1 MLNYLVHNGSPNGTY
16 NFMSKPTPE
25 QQPVIKLENLSKRF
39 DIFFERPQSFLDT
52 FISRFSPGE
61 RKPFKGQKQP
71 LWAVKDVNLEVK
83 PGESLG
89 ILGRNGSGKSTLL
102 KLITRIIQP
111 TNGRILINGRISALL
126 ELGTGFHEDLTGRE
140 NIYLNASLLGLDN
153 QYIDAHFDSIVAFSE
168 LESFINTP
176 VKYYSSG
183 MYMRLGFSIA
193 VHVQP
198 QILIIDEILAVG
210 DQAFQEKCFN
220 HIYEMKRKGTTIILV
235 SHNLDVMRRLC
246 THLVWMEKGEI
257 RMQGSSEMLI
267 QEYLSFLHGLSH
279 QKPARNKAKKFE
291 QWGTKEIEITGI
303 RLLNGKQEEQEE
315 FLTGDPLTIEFSYTA
330 HKPIDNPEFG
340 LAIYRQDGVQVN
352 GPNTQFANFPLGCI
366 EGSGVVCYHI
376 PRLPLLPAQYSISV
390 AVHHN
395 RLPITY
401 DHHERAYEFQVGSGG
416 TREIFG
422 LVEIPANWS
431 WAQKNAEV

>member
-1 MLNYLVHNGSPNGTY
+1 
-16 NFMSKPTPE
+16 MSKPTPE
-25 QQPVIKLENLSKRF
+25 QQPIIKLENLSKRF
-39 DIFFERPQSFLDT
+39 EIFFERPQSFLET

-61 RKPFKGQKQP
+61 RRPFKRQKQP

-111 TNGRILINGRISALL
+111 TNGRILINGRVSALL
-126 ELGTGFHEDLTGRE
+126 ELGTGFHEDLSGRE

-220 HIYEMKRKGTTIILV
+220 HIYEMKRQGTTIVLV
-235 SHNLDVMRRLC
+235 SHNLDVMRKLC
-246 THLVWMEKGEI
+246 TRLVWMEKGEI
-257 RMQGSSEMLI
+257 RTQGSPEVLI
-267 QEYLSFLHGLSH
+267 QEYLSFLHGRSH
-279 QKPARNKAKKFE
+279 QNPARNTVKQFE

-303 RLLNGKQEEQEE
+303 RLLNGKQEEREE
-315 FLTGDPLTIEFSYTA
+315 FLTGDPLTIEISYTA

-340 LAIYRQDGVQVN
+340 LAIYRQDGVQIN
-352 GPNTQFANFPLGCI
+352 GPNTQFANFPLGCL

-376 PRLPLLPAQYSISV
+376 PRLPLLPARYTISA

-422 LVEIPANWS
+422 VVAIPANWS
-431 WAQKNAEV
+431 WTQTNSEA